1 MATERTR
8 DLQNFI
14 FREVVFAT
22 RLQETCP
29 NSPLMYLFLFSYIF
43 KQSLM
48 FSLLQKNSGKG
59 IDETTFQKRLWGFK
73 TSPTFS

>member
-1 MATERTR
+1 MVTEYTR

-29 NSPLMYLFLFSYIF
+29 NSPLVHLFLFSYIF

-59 IDETTFQKRLWGFK
+59 IYETTFQKRL
-73 TSPTFS
+73 